1 MRLAFRQTHLYR
13 FVNLWAIYEK
23 DATRKYPSL
32 SIDTARSNTENK
44 LPSDA
49 YRKILPKTPESP
61 SVPYI
66 PCQDKQ
72 SLGISVSSGAIIF
85 YSVSMVPLEAL
96 QLMGLFDIII
106 NITKEVTT

>member
-1 MRLAFRQTHLYR
+1 MTLPNPQVSSTCSNWVGSFT
-13 FVNLWAIYEK
+13 
-23 DATRKYPSL
+23 
-32 SIDTARSNTENK
+32 RSNTGNK

-72 SLGISVSSGAIIF
+72 SLGIIF

-96 QLMGLFDIII
+96 QLMGLFDII

>member
-1 MRLAFRQTHLYR
+1 MTLPNPQVSSTCSNWVGSFT
-13 FVNLWAIYEK
+13 
-23 DATRKYPSL
+23 
-32 SIDTARSNTENK
+32 RSNTGNK

-96 QLMGLFDIII
+96 QLMGLFDII